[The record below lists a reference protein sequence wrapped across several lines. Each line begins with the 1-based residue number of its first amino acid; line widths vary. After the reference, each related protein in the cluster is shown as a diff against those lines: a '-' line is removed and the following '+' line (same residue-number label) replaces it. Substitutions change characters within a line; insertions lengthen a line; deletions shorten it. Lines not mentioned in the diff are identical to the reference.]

1 MRRLIIN
8 ADDFG
13 LTPGVNRAILEGHT
27 RGVITS
33 ATLMACSAAFDEAA
47 TLARST
53 PSLHVGCHVVLTD
66 GTPLAAGTRRLL
78 DPKHPGE
85 LYRSYPAFVRRALR
99 GSFPAD
105 ELEAEATAQF
115 KKLQVAGLTLT
126 HFDTH
131 KHSHMFPAILR
142 PLLRAAKGCGIR
154 AVRNPFAPVKP
165 LAYASLFRRPRL
177 WKRYTEV
184 KVLRRYADQFRRAAA
199 DAGLATTDGTF
210 GIVATGALDQRLF
223 EAIIGCIPE
232 GTWEFVCHPGYV
244 DTALSGVRT
253 RLRAS
258 REAEFQV
265 LTSPAARELLAARE
279 IQLISYADLGVGGAA
294 APGRGL

>member
-33 ATLMACSAAFDEAA
+33 ATLMACSAAFDEAV
-47 TLARST
+47 TLARAT
-53 PSLHVGCHVVLTD
+53 PSLKVGCHVVLTD
-66 GTPLAAGTRRLL
+66 GTPLSADSTSLL
-78 DPKHPGE
+78 DPKHPAE
-85 LYRSYPAFVRRALR
+85 LYRSYPAFVRRALA
-99 GSFPAD
+99 GAFSAD
-105 ELEAEATAQF
+105 ELEGEAAAQF
-115 KKLQVAGLTLT
+115 RKLQSAGLQLT

-131 KHSHMFPAILR
+131 KHSHMFPRILA
-142 PLLRAAKGCGIR
+142 PLLRAAQACGVP
-154 AVRNPFAPVKP
+154 AVRNPFAPIKP
-165 LAYASLFRRPRL
+165 LAYASLLRRPRL

-210 GIVATGALDQRLF
+210 GIVATGALDHRLF

-232 GTWEFVCHPGYV
+232 GTWEFVCHPGYN
-244 DTALSGVRT
+244 DSALSGVRT

-258 REAEFQV
+258 REAELQV
-265 LTSPAARELLAARE
+265 LTSPAARDLLAARD
-279 IQLISYADLGVGGAA
+279 IQLISYADLATVS
-294 APGRGL
+294 

>member
-13 LTPGVNRAILEGHT
+13 LTPGVNRAILEGHS

-33 ATLMACSAAFDEAA
+33 ATLMACSAAFDEAVA
-47 TLARST
+47 LARAA

-66 GTPLAAGTRRLL
+66 GMPLSPAAKTLL
-78 DPKHPGE
+78 DPRHAGE
-85 LYRSYPAFVRRALR
+85 FYRGYPAFVRVALR
-99 GSFPAD
+99 GGFSAD
-105 ELEAEATAQF
+105 EIEAEASAQF
-115 KKLQVAGLTLT
+115 RKLQSAGLRLT

-131 KHSHMFPAILR
+131 KHSHMFPSVLL
-142 PLLRAAKGCGIR
+142 PLLRAAKACGIP

-184 KVLRRYADQFRRAAA
+184 KVLRRYADRFRRAVAE
-199 DAGLATTDGTF
+199 AGLATTDGTF

-232 GTWEFVCHPGYV
+232 GTWEFVCHPGYN
-244 DTALSGVRT
+244 DSALSGIRT

-258 REAEFQV
+258 REAELRI
-265 LTSPAARELLAARE
+265 LTSPAARDLLAARD
-279 IQLISYADLGVGGAA
+279 IQLISYADLATVS
-294 APGRGL
+294 